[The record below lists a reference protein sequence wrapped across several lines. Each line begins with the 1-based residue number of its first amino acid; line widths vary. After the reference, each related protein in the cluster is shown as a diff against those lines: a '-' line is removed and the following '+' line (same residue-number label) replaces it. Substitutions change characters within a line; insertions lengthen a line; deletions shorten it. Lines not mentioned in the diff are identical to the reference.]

1 MSSKDDESEIDLVAV
16 WQVIW
21 DHKYLIAL
29 ITTVCA
35 VLAVVLALTATEIF
49 RAEVVLTEVH
59 DSDMGGGSGIAG
71 QLGGL
76 AGLVGI
82 NLGAAGGV
90 GQEAR
95 AVLASRRLVEEFIR
109 RYELLPELLKN
120 SEQKPV
126 MWFAVRQFRDGVLSI
141 KEDETEGTITVAV
154 DWTDAVTAARWAN
167 DFVALANEIVRTR
180 AMDESKRNITY
191 LNEQITKTNVVE
203 IQRVMYNLIE
213 TETKTLMLANGRAE
227 YAFSVVDPA
236 VPPEIRIRPRR
247 TVMVLL
253 GVVLGLFLGFIAAF
267 GHQTF
272 ARSKAR
278 VARA

>member
-1 MSSKDDESEIDLVAV
+1 VSSRDDESEIDLVAV
-16 WQVIW
+16 WQVMW

-29 ITTVCA
+29 ITAACTT
-35 VLAVVLALTATEIF
+35 LALVLALTATEIF

-59 DSDMGGGSGIAG
+59 ESGMGNGSGIAG

-95 AVLASRRLVEEFIR
+95 AVLASRRLIEEFVR
-109 RYELLPELLKN
+109 RYELLPELLKK
-120 SEQKPV
+120 SKQKPI
-126 MWFAVRQFRDGVLSI
+126 MWFAVNQFREGVLSI
-141 KEDETEGTITVAV
+141 KEDEAEGTITVAV

-180 AMDESKRNITY
+180 AIDESKRNITY
-191 LNEQITKTNVVE
+191 LNEQISNTHVVE

-236 VPPEIRIRPRR
+236 VPPEIRVRPRR

-253 GVVLGLFLGFIAAF
+253 GVVLGFFLGTMAAF

-272 ARSKAR
+272 VRSKAKA
-278 VARA
+278 ARA